1 MKGKKNRE
9 LKGKKREEKNI
20 INCSRTFFFRPSS
33 VEYASKLLGSNAS
46 SYLSPS
52 SMSDTENNNN
62 HDKLEDSRQPS
73 SPVRFG
79 GGNGN
84 SSRKRPASTELDGD
98 DIIEEESEEE
108 ALHFKRRHP
117 STDMSDRFD
126 YLSHNSSGN
135 SASAAAAA
143 AAAATSS
150 ADSDLMSPSS
160 GGGGNNIKEE
170 LSLRDISMLRNN
182 PEDSRSIKRE
192 KY

>member
-1 MKGKKNRE
+1 M
-9 LKGKKREEKNI
+9 
-20 INCSRTFFFRPSS
+20 
-33 VEYASKLLGSNAS
+33 EYASKLLGSNAS

-62 HDKLEDSRQPS
+62 HDKLDDSRQAS

-79 GGNGN
+79 GGSGSN
-84 SSRKRPASTELDGD
+84 SASRKRPASADLDGD

-117 STDMSDRFD
+117 STDMPDRFD
-126 YLSHNSSGN
+126 YLSHSASGN
-135 SASAAAAA
+135 AA

-150 ADSDLMSPSS
+150 ADSDLMSPGGAGQRSS
-160 GGGGNNIKEE
+160 SPSIKEE